1 MPVVVM
7 QRLIWKKHPFPL
19 LFYLEL
25 TLLGISL
32 LAAFSPL
39 RPHRHY
45 FPNAQDIPDILR
57 SITLLNLGFRF
68 RPIVIPIIAVLAAL
82 GLRLPFGSRFAQ
94 LMYTNLG
101 FALSWL
107 AVLLGGRG
115 ERVFPALLLVVVIRA
130 CLMFPWSGRI
140 LVTAAAY
147 VSFLIMLFMSFM
159 GITPFGIP
167 LGKRLPALLKKFS
180 DEELVNTFLINLKL
194 NAALLFALVLIFVLL
209 LVGTLL
215 AEKQSR
221 QELSLA
227 NRRLREYALL
237 IENQATLQERNR
249 IAREIHDSVGHSL
262 TAQSIQLENVAML
275 LEDEDVGKANQHLQ
289 KARQLGK
296 EALQNVR
303 HSIATL
309 RNHPLKGQSLTVVL
323 TKLVQE
329 YEKTTGIQIISEINL
344 TSPLSTE
351 ISTAIYRVI
360 QEALTNISKH
370 SHADKVYLILK
381 ERTTG
386 ILVSVKDNGQGFH
399 PQENT
404 TGFGIQ
410 GMRER
415 VEVLGGHLDL
425 TSQSGKGCK
434 IQFII
439 PLSAHDDPSFTG

>member
-1 MPVVVM
+1 MAVVVM

-32 LAAFSPL
+32 LVAFSPL

-45 FPNAQDIPDILR
+45 LPNAQDIPDILS
-57 SITLLNLGFRF
+57 SITLPNLGFRF
-68 RPIVIPIIAVLAAL
+68 RPIVIPIIAALAAL

-130 CLMFPWSGRI
+130 CLMFPWNGRI
-140 LVTAAAY
+140 LVAIAAY

-159 GITPFGIP
+159 GMTPFGIP
-167 LGKRLPALLKKFS
+167 LGRRLPPPLRRLP
-180 DEELVNTFLINLKL
+180 DEVVQPFLINLKL
-194 NAALLFALVLIFVLL
+194 NSALLFALVLIFVLL

-221 QELSLA
+221 QELCLA

-237 IENQATLQERNR
+237 IENQATLEERNR

-275 LEDEDVGKANQHLQ
+275 LDDQDVEQANQHLQ

-303 HSIATL
+303 QSVATL

-323 TKLVQE
+323 TKLIQE
-329 YEKTTGIQIISEINL
+329 YEKTTGVQINSEINL

-370 SHADKVYLILK
+370 SHADKISLFLK
-381 ERTTG
+381 ERSTG
-386 ILVSVKDNGQGFH
+386 ILVVIKDNGQGFH

-415 VEVLGGHLDL
+415 IEVLGGHLDL
-425 TSQSGKGCK
+425 TSQPGKGCK
-434 IQFII
+434 IQFIV
-439 PLSAHDDPSFTG
+439 PLPAHDNPSFTG

>member
-1 MPVVVM
+1 M
-7 QRLIWKKHPFPL
+7 QRLIWQKHPFRI

-39 RPHRHY
+39 PPHRLH
-45 FPNAQDIPDILR
+45 FPNASDVPDIL
-57 SITLLNLGFRF
+57 IPVTLPNLGFRF
-68 RPIVIPIIAVLAAL
+68 SPIVIPIIGVLAAL
-82 GLRLPFGSRFAQ
+82 GLRLPFGSPVAQ
-94 LMYTNLG
+94 VMYTSLG

-107 AVLLGGRG
+107 AVLVGGKG
-115 ERVFPALLLVVVIRA
+115 ERVFPSLLLVVVIRA

-140 LVTAAAY
+140 LVAIAAY
-147 VSFLIMLFMSFM
+147 ASFLMMLFMSLM
-159 GITPFGIP
+159 EMTPFGIP
-167 LGKRLPALLKKFS
+167 LGRRLPPRLRRMPDEIVQPFLL
-180 DEELVNTFLINLKL
+180 NLKL
-194 NAALLFALVLIFVLL
+194 NSALLFALVLIFVLL

-275 LEDEDVGKANQHLQ
+275 LEEDTKGAAQHLQ

-303 HSIATL
+303 QSVATL
-309 RNHPLKGQSLTVVL
+309 RNHPLKGKSLTAAL

-329 YEKTTGIQIISEINL
+329 YEKTTGIPIHTQIKL

-351 ISTAIYRVI
+351 VSTAIYRVV

-370 SHADKVYLILK
+370 SHANQVLLILQENNK
-381 ERTTG
+381 G
-386 ILVSVKDNGQGFH
+386 IFASIEDNGQGFD
-399 PQENT
+399 PQQNT
-404 TGFGIQ
+404 TGFGLQ

-415 VEVLGGHLDL
+415 IEVLGGHLYL
-425 TSQSGKGCK
+425 TSQRGKGCK
-434 IQFII
+434 IQVEI
-439 PLSAHDDPSFTG
+439 PLAAHGNPNFTG

>member
-1 MPVVVM
+1 M
-7 QRLIWKKHPFPL
+7 QRLIWKKHPFRL

-39 RPHRHY
+39 FPHRFHLQNP
-45 FPNAQDIPDILR
+45 PNIPDILTP
-57 SITLLNLGFRF
+57 ITLPSLGIRF
-68 RPIVIPIIAVLAAL
+68 RPIVIPIIAALAAL

-94 LMYTNLG
+94 VMYTSLG
-101 FALSWL
+101 FGLSWL

-115 ERVFPALLLVVVIRA
+115 ERVFPSLLLVVVIRA
-130 CLMFPWSGRI
+130 CLMFPWKGRI
-140 LVTAAAY
+140 LVAIAAY
-147 VSFLIMLFMSFM
+147 GSFLMMLFMSFIGM
-159 GITPFGIP
+159 TPFGIP
-167 LGKRLPALLKKFS
+167 LGRRLPRLLRRMP
-180 DEELVNTFLINLKL
+180 DELVQPFLINLKL
-194 NAALLFALVLIFVLL
+194 NSALLFALVLMFVLL

-221 QELSLA
+221 QQLSLA

-275 LEDEDVGKANQHLQ
+275 LDDQDVEQATQHLQ

-303 HSIATL
+303 QSVATL
-309 RNHPLKGQSLTVVL
+309 RNHPLGGQPLTVAL

-329 YEKTTGIQIISEINL
+329 CEKTNGIQINSEINL
-344 TSPLSTE
+344 SYPLSTE

-370 SHADKVYLILK
+370 SHADKVRLILK
-381 ERTTG
+381 EKTTG
-386 ILVSVKDNGQGFH
+386 ILVSIKDNGQGFN

-404 TGFGIQ
+404 TGFGLQ

-415 VEVLGGHLDL
+415 IEVLGGHLDL
-425 TSQSGKGCK
+425 TSQPGKGCK
-434 IQFII
+434 IQFEI
-439 PLSAHDDPSFTG
+439 PLSADENPSFTG

>member
-1 MPVVVM
+1 MAVVVM

-57 SITLLNLGFRF
+57 SITLPTLGFRF
-68 RPIVIPIIAVLAAL
+68 RPVIIPIIAVLAAL

-101 FALSWL
+101 FILSWL

-140 LVTAAAY
+140 LVTGTAY
-147 VSFLIMLFMSFM
+147 VSFLLMLFMSFM

-167 LGKRLPALLKKFS
+167 LGRKLPPPLRKLP
-180 DEELVNTFLINLKL
+180 EEVVQPFLINLKL
-194 NAALLFALVLIFVLL
+194 NSALLFGLVLIFVLL

-262 TAQSIQLENVAML
+262 TAQSIQLENVAMV
-275 LEDEDVGKANQHLQ
+275 LEDEDVGQANHHLQ

-303 HSIATL
+303 HSVATL

-323 TKLVQE
+323 NKLIQE
-329 YEKTTGIQIISEINL
+329 YEKTTGIQIIAEITL
-344 TSPLSTE
+344 TSSLSTE
-351 ISTAIYRVI
+351 VSTAIYRVI

-370 SHADKVYLILK
+370 SYADKVYLILK

-386 ILVSVKDNGQGFH
+386 ILVSIKDNGQGFY

-425 TSQSGKGCK
+425 TSQPDKGCK

-439 PLSAHDDPSFTG
+439 PLSADDDPSFTG

>member
-1 MPVVVM
+1 M
-7 QRLIWKKHPFPL
+7 QRLIWKKHPFRL

-39 RPHRHY
+39 PPHRFHLQNP
-45 FPNAQDIPDILR
+45 PNIPDILIP
-57 SITLLNLGFRF
+57 ITLPSLGFRF
-68 RPIVIPIIAVLAAL
+68 RPIVIPIIAALAAL
-82 GLRLPFGSRFAQ
+82 GLRLPFGSRVAQ
-94 LMYTNLG
+94 VMYTSLG
-101 FALSWL
+101 FGLSWL

-115 ERVFPALLLVVVIRA
+115 ERVFPSLLLVVVIRA
-130 CLMFPWSGRI
+130 CLMFPWKGRI
-140 LVTAAAY
+140 LVAIAAY
-147 VSFLIMLFMSFM
+147 GSFLMMLFMSFIGM
-159 GITPFGIP
+159 TPFGIP
-167 LGKRLPALLKKFS
+167 LGRRLPRLLRRMP
-180 DEELVNTFLINLKL
+180 DELVQPFLINLKL
-194 NAALLFALVLIFVLL
+194 NSALLFALVLMFVLL

-221 QELSLA
+221 QQLSLA

-275 LEDEDVGKANQHLQ
+275 LDDEDVGQATQNLQ

-303 HSIATL
+303 QSVATL
-309 RNHPLKGQSLTVVL
+309 RNHPLGGQSLTVAV

-329 YEKTTGIQIISEINL
+329 CEKTNGIQINSEINL
-344 TSPLSTE
+344 SYPLSTE

-370 SHADKVYLILK
+370 SHADKVRLILK
-381 ERTTG
+381 EKTTG
-386 ILVSVKDNGQGFH
+386 ILVSIKDNGQGFN

-404 TGFGIQ
+404 TGFGLQ

-415 VEVLGGHLDL
+415 IEVLGGHLHL
-425 TSQSGKGCK
+425 TSQLGKGCK
-434 IQFII
+434 IQFEI
-439 PLSAHDDPSFTG
+439 PLSADENPSFTG

>member
-1 MPVVVM
+1 MAVVVM

-25 TLLGISL
+25 TLLVIGL

-39 RPHRHY
+39 RPHRHF
-45 FPNAQDIPDILR
+45 FPNAQDIPDILK
-57 SITLLNLGFRF
+57 SITLPNLGFRF
-68 RPIVIPIIAVLAAL
+68 RPIIIPIIAVLATL

-115 ERVFPALLLVVVIRA
+115 ERVFPSLLLVVVIRA
-130 CLMFPWSGRI
+130 CLMFPWNGRI
-140 LVTAAAY
+140 LVAIAAY
-147 VSFLIMLFMSFM
+147 VSFLMMLFMSFIGM
-159 GITPFGIP
+159 TPFGVP
-167 LGKRLPALLKKFS
+167 LGRRLPPPLRKLP
-180 DEELVNTFLINLKL
+180 DEVVQPFFLNLKL
-194 NAALLFALVLIFVLL
+194 NSALLFGLVLIFVFL

-262 TAQSIQLENVAML
+262 TAQSIQLENVAMRL
-275 LEDEDVGKANQHLQ
+275 DDQDVPQANQHLQ

-303 HSIATL
+303 QSVATL
-309 RNHPLKGQSLTVVL
+309 RNHPLKGKSLTVVL
-323 TKLVQE
+323 TKLIQE
-329 YEKTTGIQIISEINL
+329 YEKTTGIQIHSQINL
-344 TSPLSTE
+344 TSPLATE

-370 SHADKVYLILK
+370 SHADKISLVLK

-386 ILVSVKDNGQGFH
+386 ILVVIKDNGRGFH

-415 VEVLGGHLDL
+415 VEVLGGHLNL
-425 TSQSGKGCK
+425 TSQPGQGCK
-434 IQFII
+434 INFII
-439 PLSAHDDPSFTG
+439 PLSADENPSFTG

>member
-1 MPVVVM
+1 MAVVIM

-45 FPNAQDIPDILR
+45 LPHLQDIPYILR
-57 SITLLNLGFRF
+57 SITLPNLGFRF
-68 RPIVIPIIAVLAAL
+68 RPIVIPIIAALAAL
-82 GLRLPFGSRFAQ
+82 GLRLPFGSRFTQ

-101 FALSWL
+101 FGLSWL

-130 CLMFPWSGRI
+130 CLMFPWNGRI

-147 VSFLIMLFMSFM
+147 VSFLLMLFMSFM
-159 GITPFGIP
+159 HMTPFGIP
-167 LGKRLPALLKKFS
+167 LGRKLPPRLRELP
-180 DEELVNTFLINLKL
+180 DEIVQTFLINLKL
-194 NAALLFALVLIFVLL
+194 NSALLFALVLIFVLL

-227 NRRLREYALL
+227 NRRLRKYALL

-262 TAQSIQLENVAML
+262 TAQSIQLENVAMM
-275 LEDEDVGKANQHLQ
+275 LEDEDVGQANQHLQ

-303 HSIATL
+303 HSVATM

-323 TKLVQE
+323 TKLLQE
-329 YEKTTGIQIISEINL
+329 YEKTTGILIIGEINL
-344 TSPLSTE
+344 TSSLSTE
-351 ISTAIYRVI
+351 ISTAIYRVV
-360 QEALTNISKH
+360 QEALTNVSKH
-370 SHADKVYLILK
+370 SGADKVYLIVK

-386 ILVSVKDNGQGFH
+386 ILVSIKDNGQGFH

-410 GMRER
+410 GMQER
-415 VEVLGGHLDL
+415 VEVLGGHLEL
-425 TSQSGKGCK
+425 TSQLGKGCK

-439 PLSAHDDPSFTG
+439 PLSAHGDPSFTG